1 MTPILRVVA
10 GEARGEV
17 RGVLDE
23 IVAEGAPRMLAA
35 ALEAELDTYLARL
48 ARNRTSAGIR
58 LMVLRGHAKPPTITT
73 GAGGDRGAGLMGP

>member
-48 ARNRTSAGIR
+48 ARSRTSAGIR
-58 LMVLRGHAKPPTITT
+58 LMVLRGHAEPPTITT